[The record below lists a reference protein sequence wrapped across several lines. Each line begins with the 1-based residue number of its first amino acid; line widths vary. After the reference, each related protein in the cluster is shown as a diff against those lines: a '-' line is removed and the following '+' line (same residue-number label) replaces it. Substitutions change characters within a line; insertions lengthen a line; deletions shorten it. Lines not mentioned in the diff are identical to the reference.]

1 MNIAEI
7 HRLYLKHPS
16 ICTDTRNLYRNSIF
30 FALRGDNFN
39 GNKFAKEAIRKGCK
53 YAIVDD
59 KNIKHKNCIL
69 VKDVLDTLQELAK
82 YHRIKYNIPVIG
94 LTGTNGKTTSKEL
107 INHILMTQY
116 NCVATK
122 GNLNNHIGVP
132 LTILRITNKT
142 NIAIIEMGANHIGEI
157 ELLCNIAQPTH
168 GIITNIGSAHLE
180 GFKSKKGVLKAKSEL
195 YHYLNNNNGIRFIN
209 NDDKVLRNIDCNTHQ
224 ISYGKTGNYLGK
236 IESITPFMKVRYKK
250 HIINSNLIGNYQF
263 YNIMLAVCVASY
275 FKISTKN
282 IKGAIESYNPKNN
295 RSQIIR
301 TKRNV
306 IIADAYNANPSSM
319 IGMLQSF
326 CEQEYENK
334 LCILGDMLELG
345 KVTKREHE
353 IIRSFVKKQSLNT
366 IFIGKNFYSP
376 NDKLSFT
383 DGTEFI
389 SFVKDNPIKN
399 KTILLKG
406 SRSMKLEELI
416 QYL

>member
-1 MNIAEI
+1 MNITEI
-7 HRLYLKHPS
+7 HRLYLKYPS
-16 ICTDTRNLYRNSIF
+16 ICTDTRNLCRNSIF

-39 GNKFAKEAIRKGCK
+39 GNEFAKEAIKKGCK

-69 VKDVLDTLQELAK
+69 VNNVLETLQSLAK
-82 YHRIKYNIPVIG
+82 YHRKKYNIPVIG

-107 INHILMTQY
+107 INHTLITQY
-116 NCVATK
+116 NCVATQ

-157 ELLCNIAQPTH
+157 NLLCNIAQPTH

-195 YHYLNNNNGIRFIN
+195 YHYLNNHNGICFIN
-209 NDDKVLRNIDCNTHQ
+209 NDDEILKKIDCNIHQ
-224 ISYGKTGNYLGK
+224 ISYGKTGKYLGE
-236 IESITPFMKVRYKK
+236 IHSITPFIKVRYRK

-263 YNIMLAVCVASY
+263 YNIMLAICVASY

-282 IKGAIESYNPKNN
+282 IKEAIEGYSPQNN

-301 TKRNV
+301 TKENV

-326 CEQEYENK
+326 CEQEYDNK

-345 KVTKREHE
+345 KATREEHE
-353 IIRSFVKKQSLNT
+353 IIRSFINKQNLNA
-366 IFIGKNFYSP
+366 IFIGNHFYSA
-376 NDKLSFT
+376 NDKRSFI
-383 DGTEFI
+383 DRLEFI
-389 SFVKDNPIKN
+389 SFLKDNPIKN